1 MTAEFADITDQIERK
16 IMGINIYESQLER
29 LFDGTREMA
38 DAVRSYGRAMA
49 ELGCG
54 RRSRGAVLGLDPRLT
69 PSPDAV
75 GRRVSRPAPPR

>member
-49 ELGCG
+49 ELGSVDG
-54 RRSRGAVLGLDPRLT
+54 QAERYWAST
-69 PSPDAV
+69 
-75 GRRVSRPAPPR
+75 RV

>member
-29 LFDGTREMA
+29 LFDGTRAMA

-49 ELGCG
+49 ELGSVDG
-54 RRSRGAVLGLDPRLT
+54 HAERYWAST
-69 PSPDAV
+69 
-75 GRRVSRPAPPR
+75 RV